1 MFTTKFRNEGA
12 RMTRRLSGA
21 LAIAVDSSALRRVR
35 QVAALRAG
43 GGLVTAERDG
53 KSKPRMGRTHS
64 RRFVAVLACC
74 VAVSAVLA
82 GQASASQIF
91 QERFHDEGTFVFP
104 EGDFCDVEG
113 LTVHD
118 AWNIDGK
125 ISAVQR
131 GPNGFAYVLE
141 HFKSTVVYTN
151 QANGK
156 TATLVNKVNAKDLE
170 VTDNGDGT
178 LTLLTLLRG
187 NDVLYGADGKAIGRN
202 PGQSRYEI
210 LIDHGGTP
218 NDPSDDEVIDFQRV
232 KGSTGRTDDFCAAAV
247 PALT

>member
-1 MFTTKFRNEGA
+1 
-12 RMTRRLSGA
+12 
-21 LAIAVDSSALRRVR
+21 
-35 QVAALRAG
+35 
-43 GGLVTAERDG
+43 VTAERDG

-82 GQASASQIF
+82 GQASARQIF
-91 QERFHDEGTFVFP
+91 QERFHDEGALVF
-104 EGDFCDVEG
+104 EDFCDVEG

-118 AWNIDGK
+118 AWNTEGK

-131 GPNGFAYVLE
+131 GPNGFTYVLE
-141 HFKSTVVYTN
+141 HFKTTAVYTN

-156 TATLVNKVNAKDLE
+156 TATLVLKSNFKDLE

-178 LTLLTLLRG
+178 LTLLALATG

-218 NDPSDDEVIDFQRV
+218 NDPSDDEVIDFQQV
-232 KGSTGRTDDFCAAAV
+232 KGSTGRTDDFCAAVV

>member
-1 MFTTKFRNEGA
+1 MGA
-12 RMTRRLSGA
+12 RHTG
-21 LAIAVDSSALRRVR
+21 
-35 QVAALRAG
+35 
-43 GGLVTAERDG
+43 
-53 KSKPRMGRTHS
+53 
-64 RRFVAVLACC
+64 RFVAVLVCC
-74 VAVSAVLA
+74 VAASALVA
-82 GQASASQIF
+82 GQASARQIF
-91 QERFHDEGTFVFP
+91 QERFHDEGTLVF
-104 EGDFCDVEG
+104 EDFCDVEG

-125 ISAVQR
+125 IRAVQR
-131 GPNGFAYVLE
+131 GPNGFAYFLE
-141 HFKSTVVYTN
+141 HFKLTVVYTN

-156 TATLVNKVNAKDLE
+156 IAILVNKVNAKDLK

-232 KGSTGRTDDFCAAAV
+232 KGSTGRSDDFCEAVV